1 MRLSMS
7 MSETQPMT
15 YSELA
20 DAIGRS
26 EIAARSLAARKR
38 WRRIPGNDGKVRLA
52 VPVELLGKLRD
63 RSMHRSANASEDQST
78 PPSADASIDRVVAV
92 LEARI
97 SELQVELRET
107 RATIETLS
115 AKAGRVD
122 VLEALL
128 EVARQERDRWAVQA
142 EQVVATV
149 DPLKSTIE
157 ALKTALDAERGRLSE
172 LREER
177 DHWRTAATA
186 RRRWWPWRQS
196 A

>member
-1 MRLSMS
+1 MT

-20 DAIGRS
+20 EAIGRS

-52 VPVELLGKLRD
+52 VPIEILDKLRD
-63 RSMHRSANASEDQST
+63 RSVHRSANASED
-78 PPSADASIDRVVAV
+78 PPTAPSNDASANRVVTV

-97 SELQVELRET
+97 SELQAEMKEA

-115 AKAGRVD
+115 TKAGRVD
-122 VLEALL
+122 VLDALL
-128 EVARQERDRWAVQA
+128 EATRQDRDRWHA
-142 EQVVATV
+142 E
-149 DPLKSTIE
+149 
-157 ALKTALDAERGRLSE
+157 
-172 LREER
+172 
-177 DHWRTAATA
+177 ATA
-186 RRRWWPWRQS
+186 RRGWWPWRRS

>member
-1 MRLSMS
+1 MN

-20 DAIGRS
+20 EAIGRS

-78 PPSADASIDRVVAV
+78 TPSTDAPIDRVVAV

-97 SELQVELRET
+97 GELQLELREA

-115 AKAGRVD
+115 AKSGRVD

-128 EVARQERDRWAVQA
+128 EVARQERDRWAGQA

-149 DPLKSTIE
+149 DPLKNAIE
-157 ALKTALDAERGRLSE
+157 ALKAALDAEKGRLSE
-172 LREER
+172 LRDER
-177 DHWRTAATA
+177 DRWRTTATA
-186 RRRWWPWRQS
+186 RRSWWPWRRS

>member
-78 PPSADASIDRVVAV
+78 PPSIDRVVVV

-177 DHWRTAATA
+177 DHWRTAATV
-186 RRRWWPWRQS
+186 RRRWWPWRRS
-196 A
+196 V